1 MSNIIDAIPDPV
13 TNGIREWQKVRDA
26 AKEALERCRIA
37 QDESIHYRSQLEA
50 IQTQCQNLELRNRA
64 LTEEN
69 AEYKMLLND
78 LGRRFLDVLES
89 SRLSPFRPAGRAPT
103 PSPVSPSDGGTA
115 PRVSVSD
122 YEDSLRDFAKT
133 LSAKRDPKAR

>member
-1 MSNIIDAIPDPV
+1 MTFPDNPDPV

-37 QDESIHYRSQLEA
+37 QDDSIHYKAQLEA
-50 IQTQCQNLELRNRA
+50 IQAQCKALEARNLA

-89 SRLSPFRPAGRAPT
+89 SRLSPFRPAGRAPAQE
-103 PSPVSPSDGGTA
+103 PNHSAKHIESA
-115 PRVSVSD
+115 PGIPLSIPE
-122 YEDSLRDFAKT
+122 YEDSLRAIAKT
-133 LSAKRDPKAR
+133 LSAKHNPKA

>member
-1 MSNIIDAIPDPV
+1 MIDNPDPV
-13 TNGIREWQKVRDA
+13 ARGIHEWQKVRDA
-26 AKEALERCRIA
+26 AKEALDRCRIA
-37 QDESIHYRSQLEA
+37 QDDSIHYKAQLEA
-50 IQTQCQNLELRNRA
+50 IQAQCQTLEARNRA

-103 PSPVSPSDGGTA
+103 PGPIDYRSGDVTI
-115 PRVSVSD
+115 SVPE
-122 YEDSLRDFAKT
+122 YEDSLRNFAKT
-133 LSAKRDPKAR
+133 LSTKHNPKA